1 MSSSHPTR
9 RLARIAALSSAAVV
23 AAVLPT
29 GAGVAGAAPAQT
41 HAHGHPAALIGA
53 PLTLASHREY
63 SGYDV
68 ATDAAGNAYIGWI
81 TNSATDDSA
90 SRTIYLCTLR
100 PGATR
105 CLGGSPQHVASLGI
119 ASAEGLRVLAT
130 RSGHVSLIWYHQ
142 KEGTSPAVGEIAES
156 TSNAGGPLTAPKDVA
171 SAPGEGELFDA
182 ELGPGGTIWTVA
194 YAGLPAKSVLVHPG
208 LSSPAQTVRLPWS
221 PGFGQLAFAGSKPIM
236 SVEKDAAITTG
247 PSYGSES
254 GGHWSAFRPLPGTW
268 AVGTNADLT
277 ATAHGVRLITAIGNA
292 SYRPVIS
299 KWTGRGF
306 SRRAVTADH
315 SNCAPTSH
323 DSYSDGSGRLV
334 DVANECDS
342 KLAIADF
349 PNDNQASIFRFSTMG
364 LPADGEAQIASTAR
378 GIGFVAWTV
387 EDGSTGDR
395 LRVVRVRLPDRTTS
409 VTKRSGKNRLTVIGP
424 MSCLP
429 VVSTPIGV
437 RAHHAKGWTVTGKTL
452 RLGKKK
458 LHASSLDGSTLAAG
472 TLYKLTGSAVFH
484 HGGHHKR
491 LKATLK
497 FRSCPTG

>member
-1 MSSSHPTR
+1 MSSIHPIR
-9 RLARIAALSSAAVV
+9 RLAGIAAVSSAAVV

-29 GAGVAGAAPAQT
+29 GAGVAGAAPAQA

-53 PLTLASHREY
+53 PLVLASHKQY

-81 TNSATDDSA
+81 ANSATNDSA
-90 SRTIYLCTLR
+90 TRTVYLCTLR
-100 PGATR
+100 PGATS
-105 CLGGSPQHVASLGI
+105 CLGGIQSVGSLGI

-130 RSGHVSLIWYHQ
+130 RAGHVTLIWYHQ
-142 KEGTSPAVGEIAES
+142 KAGTSPAVGEIAES
-156 TSNAGGPLTAPKDVA
+156 TSNAGGPLTAPTDVA

-194 YAGLPAKSVLVHPG
+194 YAGLPATSVLVHPG
-208 LSSPAQTVRLPWS
+208 LSAPAQSVKLPWS
-221 PGFGQLAFAGSKPIM
+221 PGFAQLAFAGSKPIM

-247 PSYGSES
+247 PAYGSES
-254 GGHWSAFRPLPGTW
+254 GGHWSAFHALPGTW
-268 AVGTNADLT
+268 AVGHNADLT
-277 ATAHGVRLITAIGNA
+277 ATARGVRLITSIGNA

-299 KWTGRGF
+299 KWTGSSF
-306 SRRAVTADH
+306 SRRALTADN

-323 DSYSDGSGRLV
+323 DAYSDGSGRLV
-334 DVANECDS
+334 DVADECDT

-349 PNDNQASIFRFSTMG
+349 PNDSSAAIFRFSTMG

-409 VTKRSGKNRLTVIGP
+409 VTKRSGKNRVTVTGP

-429 VVSTPIGV
+429 IVSTPIHV
-437 RAHHAKGWTVTGKTL
+437 TAHHAKGWTVGSKSL

-458 LHASSLDGSTLAAG
+458 LHRSSLDGSTLTAG
-472 TLYKLTGSAVFH
+472 KLYKLTGSAVFH
-484 HGGHHKR
+484 HGSHHKK
-491 LKATLK
+491 LKAVLK

>member
-1 MSSSHPTR
+1 MSCTHPTR
-9 RLARIAALSSAAVV
+9 RLAQIAALSSAAIV
-23 AAVLPT
+23 AAVLPS
-29 GAGVAGAAPAQT
+29 GGGVAGAAPAQPP
-41 HAHGHPAALIGA
+41 AHGHPAALIGS
-53 PLTLASHREY
+53 PLVLASHKVY

-81 TNSATDDSA
+81 ANSATNDSA
-90 SRTIYLCTLR
+90 TRTIYLCTLR
-100 PGATR
+100 PGATS
-105 CLGGSPQHVASLGI
+105 CLGGIQHTASLGT

-130 RSGHVSLIWYHQ
+130 PSGHVTLIWYHQ

-156 TSNAGGPLTAPKDVA
+156 TSDAGGPLTAAKDVA

-194 YAGLPAKSVLVHPG
+194 YAGLPAKSVQVHPG
-208 LSSPAQTVRLPWS
+208 LSAAVQTVKLPWS
-221 PGFGQLAFAGSKPIM
+221 PGYGQLAFAGSKPIM

-254 GGHWSAFRPLPGTW
+254 GGHWSAFHPLAGTW
-268 AVGTNADLT
+268 AVGMNADLT
-277 ATAHGVRLITAIGNA
+277 ATRRGVRLITAVGNA
-292 SYRPVIS
+292 SYHPVIS
-299 KWTGRGF
+299 KWTGSGF
-306 SRRAVTADH
+306 SRRALTADR
-315 SNCAPTSH
+315 SNCAPTTH
-323 DSYSDGSGRLV
+323 DAYSDGSGRLV
-334 DVANECDS
+334 DVADECDS

-349 PNDNQASIFRFSTMG
+349 PNDNQAAIFRFSTMG
-364 LPADGEAQIASTAR
+364 LPADGEPQIASTAR
-378 GIGFVAWTV
+378 GIGFVAWSV

-409 VTKRSGKNRLTVIGP
+409 VTKRSGKNRLTVTGP

-437 RAHHAKGWTVTGKTL
+437 TAHHAKGWTVTHKTL

-458 LHASSLDGSTLAAG
+458 LHGSSLDGSRLTAG
-472 TLYKLTGSAVFH
+472 KLYKLTGSAVFH
-484 HGGHHKR
+484 HGGHHKK